1 VSLDAAL
8 FDVDDREPAI
18 GPHVLMPN
26 MSYGCGGSI
35 LTKQGGFV
43 VGAAG
48 DNWPRVGCPECRAIG
63 QDALLA
69 EQAEQQG
76 RQEAAS

>member
-1 VSLDAAL
+1 MTTSGVLFELDG
-8 FDVDDREPAI
+8 REPTP

-26 MSYGCGGSI
+26 MAYACGGSI

-43 VGAAG
+43 VGASG
-48 DNWPRVGCPECRAIG
+48 DFTLVGCPECRDLG

-69 EQAEQQG
+69 EQAAQQG
-76 RQEAAS
+76 RQVVAS

>member
-1 VSLDAAL
+1 MTDGWL
-8 FDVDDREPAI
+8 FQIDDREPTP
-18 GPHVLMPN
+18 GPHVLMPS
-26 MSYGCGGSI
+26 MGYACGGSI

-63 QDALLA
+63 QDVLLA
-69 EQAEQQG
+69 EQAAQQG
-76 RQEAAS
+76 RQEASA